1 VVQNLPLCVEPET
14 IRRRPI
20 VTVQGELRP
29 ERGKGEGERLMDSV
43 DEHGLC
49 KSRPTREREREREK
63 KKIESQLVSPHKK
76 RSE

>member
-49 KSRPTREREREREK
+49 KSRPTRERERE